1 MQVSEEANRRAPEAM
16 LSRVEVVT
24 TSGVRHTAEV
34 AYHRG
39 HFKNPMRDQEVEDKF
54 RALAYGLLTPEQAAT
69 LLDRLWHLEQVPEI
83 GDVIRMVH
91 I

>member
-1 MQVSEEANRRAPEAM
+1 M
-16 LSRVEVVT
+16 
-24 TSGVRHTAEV
+24 AEV

-39 HFKNPMRDQEVEDKF
+39 HFKNPMSDQEVEDKF
-54 RALAYGLLTPEQAAT
+54 RALAYNLLTPEQT
-69 LLDRLWHLEQVPEI
+69 SILLHRLWHLEQVTDI